1 METKKIL
8 SFATVNCHSKTDTL
22 EHVLSAVF
30 SLNFSS
36 AGKRPFL
43 TGKAGQPIF
52 IIKDL
57 LLYEV
62 GSRPFSLQTDSLNL

>member
-1 METKKIL
+1 MLL
-8 SFATVNCHSKTDTL
+8 SFATVNCLSKTDTL

-43 TGKAGQPIF
+43 TGKAKNIHQGCTVP
-52 IIKDL
+52 KGKWG
-57 LLYEV
+57 EGRMAPASV
-62 GSRPFSLQTDSLNL
+62 GNF

>member
-1 METKKIL
+1 MLL

-30 SLNFSS
+30 SLIFSS

-43 TGKAGQPIF
+43 TGKAKNIHQGCTVQKGKWGEGRMAPA
-52 IIKDL
+52 L
-57 LLYEV
+57 V
-62 GSRPFSLQTDSLNL
+62 GNF

>member
-1 METKKIL
+1 MLL
-8 SFATVNCHSKTDTL
+8 SFATVNCLSKTDTL

-43 TGKAGQPIF
+43 TGKAKIYTRGAVTVPGG
-52 IIKDL
+52 KWG
-57 LLYEV
+57 EGHMAPASV
-62 GSRPFSLQTDSLNL
+62 GNF

>member
-1 METKKIL
+1 MLL
-8 SFATVNCHSKTDTL
+8 SFATVNCLSKTDTL

-43 TGKAGQPIF
+43 TGKAKNIHQGCSDCPGG
-52 IIKDL
+52 KWG
-57 LLYEV
+57 EGHMAPASV
-62 GSRPFSLQTDSLNL
+62 GNF